1 MLNKREG
8 YISVDHRASPGMT
21 EAQAR
26 WAGYDPKLAG
36 EGKHF
41 EAAGLTCSHCK
52 TAVVKNPLRTRER
65 ASCAKCG
72 FHYICDLCAFRATLS
87 DYSHLPFEKMKDVM
101 FEAVET
107 GRLGALSAP
116 LSLSFLKS

>member
-8 YISVDHRASPGMT
+8 YISVDHRASPGLT

-26 WAGYDPKLAG
+26 WAGYDPRLAG

-41 EAAGLTCSHCK
+41 ETGSLGCSHCK
-52 TAVVKNPLRTRER
+52 AVVVKNPLRSRER

-72 FHYICDLCAFRATLS
+72 FHYICDLCAFKASLP

-107 GRLGALSAP
+107 GRIHALPAP
-116 LSLSFLKS
+116 LSLSLLKS